1 MLRAPPAA
9 SFPEYPASWYLLC
22 RSHELR
28 GRPLS
33 REMLGRRIAAFR
45 TADGRAVVLDARCY
59 HLGADLGRGQ
69 VVGDAI
75 QCPFHQWEY
84 GSDGRCTRIPVTD
97 RIPPAARQTVYPVV
111 ERHGY
116 IFFFNAP
123 QALFPIPFFAGV
135 DPNSLVAARPF
146 QTVLDCPWY
155 MVGSNAFDL
164 QHFRAAHDRRLIGD
178 PKVTCPHA
186 FARRASAC
194 FRVAGDSLQ
203 DKITR
208 LFAGN
213 EVTMAITD
221 WSGNLLFA
229 TATFRR
235 TTSYGMVATEPLSS
249 GKVVVCVVVFVP
261 RSSSRAGRL
270 LLDPLAQF
278 IKRYFIKKFL
288 SSDASRLAGV
298 RYSPC
303 GLIDWD
309 KDLAEYFTWL
319 VGLPRAVPNNA
330 AIEASVR
337 PSNNVAHASP
347 AIESTASSV

>member
-9 SFPEYPASWYLLC
+9 SFPEYPASWYVFC

-28 GRPLS
+28 GRPVS
-33 REMLGRRIAAFR
+33 REMFGRRIAAFR
-45 TADGRAVVLDARCY
+45 SAGGRAVVIDARCY
-59 HLGADLGRGQ
+59 HLGADLGRGR
-69 VVGDAI
+69 VVGNAI

-97 RIPPAARQTVYPVV
+97 CIPPAARQTVYPVV
-111 ERHGY
+111 ERHGCV
-116 IFFFNAP
+116 FFFNSP
-123 QALFPIPFFAGV
+123 QALFPLPFFAGV
-135 DPNSLVAARPF
+135 EPNSLIAARPF

-164 QHFRAAHDRRLIGD
+164 QHFRAAHDRRLIGE
-178 PKVTCPHA
+178 PEVICPHP
-186 FARRASAC
+186 FARRATAC
-194 FRVAGDSLQ
+194 FRVAGVSLQ
-203 DKITR
+203 DRITR

-221 WSGNLLFA
+221 WCGNMLFA

-249 GKVVVCVVVFVP
+249 GKVVVRVIVFLP
-261 RSSSRAGRL
+261 RSSSRAGSLLRDPFRL
-270 LLDPLAQF
+270 L
-278 IKRYFIKKFL
+278 IRRYFIQKFL
-288 SSDASRLAGV
+288 SSDAVRLDGA

-319 VGLPRAVPNNA
+319 VGLPRAAPDNA
-330 AIEASVR
+330 AFEAIAR
-337 PSNNVAHASP
+337 PNHNEAHASP
-347 AIESTASSV
+347 AIESTASHV